1 LIQNFFLVLSAA
13 IVILYLLIF
22 IILSTEG
29 GGGPGEKGKVNVLVP
44 TYNESDNIA
53 TCLESLTSM
62 DDGEIEHTVHV
73 IDDNSPDGTAD
84 IVERRFPGVSLVRRE
99 GRTSKADALNT
110 SVRDLEGDMFAV
122 VDADCVVSK
131 NWLEDITRPLTMG
144 KGISTGSILVDNRGD
159 TIWTRAQSCELAFLC
174 HQLLKPVERVGMLYS
189 INGNNFAFTRDC
201 WERAEGF
208 DPSKLTE
215 DTDFAVKSRLA
226 GLEIEFVR
234 AKVFTRVPR
243 SLGQLLRQRR
253 RWALG
258 WFQDISIHSLLAGVL
273 FISMFFYAAIF
284 FLAAFSVYSLTLA
297 IIYYIELCITYRQA
311 YGTLDPLNPL
321 LYIVLSPILT
331 TLIILTALP
340 IALRGRDNLSFEE
353 HW

>member
-1 LIQNFFLVLSAA
+1 V
-13 IVILYLLIF
+13 
-22 IILSTEG
+22 
-29 GGGPGEKGKVNVLVP
+29 VNVLVP
-44 TYNESDNIA
+44 TYNEADNIA
-53 TCLESLTSM
+53 SCLESLVSM
-62 DDGEIEHTVHV
+62 DDGGIEHTINV

-84 IVERRFPGVSLVRRE
+84 IVERRFPKVSLVRRE
-99 GRTSKADALNT
+99 DRTSKADALNT
-110 SVRDLEGDMFAV
+110 SVRNLEGDLFAV
-122 VDADCVVSK
+122 VDADCVVSQ
-131 NWLEDITRPLTMG
+131 NWLENIAKPLIEG

-201 WERAEGF
+201 WKGSEGF

-234 AKVFTRVPR
+234 AKVFTKVPR
-243 SLGQLLRQRR
+243 SLGLLLRQRR

-258 WFQDISIHSLLAGVL
+258 WFQDISIHSLLVGVL
-273 FISMFFYAAIF
+273 FISLFFYASIF
-284 FLAAFSVYSLTLA
+284 FLAAFSIYSLIIA
-297 IIYYIELCITYRQA
+297 IIYYLELCITYRQA

-321 LYIVLSPILT
+321 LYIFLWPILT

-340 IALRGRDNLSFEE
+340 SALRGRDKLSFEE